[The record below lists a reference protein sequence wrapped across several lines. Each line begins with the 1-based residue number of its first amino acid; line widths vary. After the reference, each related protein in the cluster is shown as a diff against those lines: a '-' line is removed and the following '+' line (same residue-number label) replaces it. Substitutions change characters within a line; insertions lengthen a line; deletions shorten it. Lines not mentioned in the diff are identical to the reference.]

1 MSYRLIAASC
11 VLMLLASAAVA
22 GSCIISGDTSRDAA
36 VAVPSATDAALDA
49 GSPVSDRSPAIDS
62 FDSVIF
68 DEGLS
73 DPGKLNSMDPTGFFL
88 IVR

>member
-1 MSYRLIAASC
+1 MTTSGIL
-11 VLMLLASAAVA
+11 LFLASAAVA
-22 GSCIISGDTSRDAA
+22 GSCIISGDTSRDAV
-36 VAVPSATDAALDA
+36 VAVPSAADAALDA
-49 GSPVSDRSPAIDS
+49 GSPVSDSSPAIES